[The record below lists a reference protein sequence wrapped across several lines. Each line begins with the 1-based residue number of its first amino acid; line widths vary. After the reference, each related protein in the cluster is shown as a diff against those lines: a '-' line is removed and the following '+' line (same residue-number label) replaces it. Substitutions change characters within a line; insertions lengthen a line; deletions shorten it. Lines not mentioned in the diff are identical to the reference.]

1 MNVYLNKFMVYFE
14 IHRLYREGFSIR
26 QIGEELVLNRRTV
39 SKYLSMSELEFEQ
52 MMIDQSER
60 NKVLSP
66 YESFVKSRLE
76 KFRDTPAA
84 QMHDWLKE
92 HFKDLP
98 KVSQKTVFNFVSW
111 VRRKHNLPFIKTPRE
126 YEMVEEL
133 PYGKQAQ
140 VDFGEYN
147 MRNTSGNRVKV
158 FFFIL
163 TLSRSR
169 FKYVWFTNK
178 YFTSLL
184 AVEAHEK
191 AFAFIR
197 GIPLEIV
204 YDQDK
209 VFMVSENGGDIILTD
224 TFRAYTRE
232 QSFSLYFCRKSD
244 PESKGKVENVVKYV
258 KMNFLYNRTF
268 HNIETLNDEVLG
280 WLGRTANL
288 LPHGVTKKEPCS
300 EHNIEQSDLTPYR
313 PYLPKQASSD
323 LYAIRKDNSIS
334 YKGNFYSLPLG
345 TYKGK
350 GSRVALHVEADE
362 LIMSQPENKT
372 EICRH
377 FLAVGTGQKIK
388 KTDHSRDKTG
398 SIDERIAKAAGQFTQ
413 VELAQEWMELL
424 REKKPRYI
432 RDQLDIIQKAIDGVD
447 PKKVEFTL
455 KCCVEKSICS
465 ASDFKAI
472 LELQQSDRKAEPN
485 IKVLNPLNGK
495 LPENALIQPEKSNI
509 GEYEAIVNH
518 KNNKKIN

>member
-26 QIGEELVLNRRTV
+26 QISEELVLNRRTV
-39 SKYLSMSELEFEQ
+39 SKYLSMSEQEFEQ
-52 MMIDQSER
+52 MMVGQSER

-98 KVSQKTVFNFVSW
+98 QVSQKTVFNFVSW
-111 VRRKHNLPFIKTPRE
+111 VRQKHSLPFIRTPRE

-169 FKYVWFTNK
+169 FKYVWFTES

-191 AFAFIR
+191 AFAYI
-197 GIPLEIV
+197 GGVPMEIV

-209 VFMVSENGGDIILTD
+209 VFMVSENGGDLILTD
-224 TFRAYTRE
+224 TFRTYTRE

-244 PESKGKVENVVKYV
+244 PESKGKVENVVRYV

-268 HNIETLNDEVLG
+268 HTIETLNDEVMC
-280 WLGRTANL
+280 WLGRTANA
-288 LPHGVTKKEPCS
+288 LPHGVTKKSPYS
-300 EHNIEQSDLTPYR
+300 EHLIEQPYLTPYR
-313 PYLPKQASSD
+313 PCLSKQATPH
-323 LYAIRKDNSIS
+323 LYAVRKDNSIS

-350 GSRVALHVEADE
+350 GTRIALHVEADE
-362 LIMSQPENKT
+362 LVMSHLEDKT

-377 FLAVGTGQKIK
+377 LLALGTGQKIK
-388 KTDHSRDKTG
+388 KTDHGRNKTG
-398 SIDERIAKAAGQFTQ
+398 SIDERMAKAAGMFAQR
-413 VELAQEWMELL
+413 ELALEWLEQL
-424 REKKPRYI
+424 REENPRYI
-432 RDQLDIIQKAIDGVD
+432 RDQLDMIEKAIEGVQTHL
-447 PKKVEFTL
+447 VELTL
-455 KCCVEKSICS
+455 KYCAEKSIRR

-472 LELQQSDRKAEPN
+472 LELQSSQRKAEPN
-485 IKVLNPLNGK
+485 MKVLNPLNGK
-495 LPENALIQPEKSNI
+495 LPEKALIQPEKSNI
-509 GEYEAIVNH
+509 GEYEAIM
-518 KNNKKIN
+518 NNKKTKKNN

>member
-14 IHRLYREGFSIR
+14 IHRLYREGFSTR
-26 QIGEELVLNRRTV
+26 QISEELVLNRRTV
-39 SKYLSMSELEFEQ
+39 SRYLSMSEPEFEQ

-60 NKVLSP
+60 DKVLTP

-111 VRRKHNLPFIKTPRE
+111 VRRKHNLPFIKIPRE

-169 FKYVWFTNK
+169 FKYLWFTDG

-191 AFAFIR
+191 AFAYI
-197 GIPLEIV
+197 GGVPMEIV

-209 VFMVSENGGDIILTD
+209 VFMVSENGGDLILTD
-224 TFRAYTRE
+224 TFRAYMRE
-232 QSFSLYFCRKSD
+232 QSFSLYFCRKAD
-244 PESKGKVENVVKYV
+244 PESKGKVENVVRYV
-258 KMNFLYNRTF
+258 KRNFLYNRTF
-268 HNIETLNDEVLG
+268 HNIETLNDQAMG
-280 WLGRTANL
+280 WLGRTANV
-288 LPHGVTKKEPCS
+288 LPHGVTKKEPYS
-300 EHNIEQSDLTPYR
+300 ELIIEKPYLTPYKPCSPR
-313 PYLPKQASSD
+313 PAVPD
-323 LYAIRKDNSIS
+323 LYAVRKDNSIP

-350 GSRVALHVEADE
+350 GSQVALYVDAGE
-362 LIMSQPENKT
+362 LVISQPEDKT

-377 FLAVGTGQKIK
+377 TIPAGTGQKVK
-388 KTDHSRDKTG
+388 KTDHSRDKSG
-398 SIDERIAKAAGQFTQ
+398 SIDERIAKAARLFTR
-413 VELAQEWMELL
+413 EEMALSWMELL
-424 REKKPRYI
+424 RKEKPRYI
-432 RDQLDIIQKAIDGVD
+432 RDQLDMIQKAIEGVD
-447 PKKVEFTL
+447 PQKVELTL
-455 KCCVEKSICS
+455 KYCLEKSIRR

-472 LELQQSDRKAEPN
+472 LDLQDKGPKQEAG
-485 IKVLNPLNGK
+485 IVALNPLSGK
-495 LPENALIQPEKSNI
+495 MPENALVQPEKSNI
-509 GEYEAIVNH
+509 GEYEDIVNKKKPK
-518 KNNKKIN
+518 KNN

>member
-1 MNVYLNKFMVYFE
+1 
-14 IHRLYREGFSIR
+14 
-26 QIGEELVLNRRTV
+26 
-39 SKYLSMSELEFEQ
+39 MSELEFEQ

-147 MRNTSGNRVKV
+147 MRDTSGNRVKV

-169 FKYVWFTNK
+169 FKYVWFTNR

-184 AVEAHEK
+184 AVESHEK

-197 GIPLEIV
+197 GVPLEIV

-209 VFMVSENGGDIILTD
+209 VFMVSENGGDLILTD

-280 WLGRTANL
+280 WLGRTANI
-288 LPHGVTKKEPCS
+288 LPHGVTKKEPYS
-300 EHNIEQSDLTPYR
+300 EHNIEQPYLTPYR
-313 PYLPKQASSD
+313 PYLPKQASPGP
-323 LYAIRKDNSIS
+323 ICHTQ
-334 YKGNFYSLPLG
+334 GQFYPLQG
-345 TYKGK
+345 QLLLLATWNLQRKGK
-350 GSRVALHVEADE
+350 
-362 LIMSQPENKT
+362 
-372 EICRH
+372 
-377 FLAVGTGQKIK
+377 
-388 KTDHSRDKTG
+388 
-398 SIDERIAKAAGQFTQ
+398 
-413 VELAQEWMELL
+413 
-424 REKKPRYI
+424 PR
-432 RDQLDIIQKAIDGVD
+432 RPTRRG
-447 PKKVEFTL
+447 
-455 KCCVEKSICS
+455 
-465 ASDFKAI
+465 
-472 LELQQSDRKAEPN
+472 R
-485 IKVLNPLNGK
+485 
-495 LPENALIQPEKSNI
+495 
-509 GEYEAIVNH
+509 
-518 KNNKKIN
+518 